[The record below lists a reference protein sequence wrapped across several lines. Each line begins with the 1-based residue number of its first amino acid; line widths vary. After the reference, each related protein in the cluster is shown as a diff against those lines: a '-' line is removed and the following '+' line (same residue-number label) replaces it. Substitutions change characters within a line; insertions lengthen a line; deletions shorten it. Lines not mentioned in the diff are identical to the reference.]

1 MTPLL
6 QLAQEAFCRQF
17 ALEVLDGSLDPFA
30 VNDDLQGL
38 ALYGFAGIRQGTGN
52 LSDNVL
58 KCKSRIDLAIRPVAE
73 ESDEG
78 GGLGACTRREALG
91 GLTVGLEPSN
101 RCRQQAVRQQAPDEL
116 SSADHSRR

>member
-6 QLAQEAFCRQF
+6 QLAQQAFCRQL

-52 LSDNVL
+52 LSEDVL
-58 KCKSRIDLAIRPVAE
+58 KCKPRIDLAMWPSAE
-73 ESDEG
+73 EE
-78 GGLGACTRREALG
+78 E
-91 GLTVGLEPSN
+91 E
-101 RCRQQAVRQQAPDEL
+101 
-116 SSADHSRR
+116 

>member
-6 QLAQEAFCRQF
+6 QLAQEAFCGQF

-58 KCKSRIDLAIRPVAE
+58 KCKSRIALAIRPSAE
-73 ESDEG
+73 DLGEG
-78 GGLGACTRREALG
+78 GGSEPVHLGRPQEGSL
-91 GLTVGLEPSN
+91 
-101 RCRQQAVRQQAPDEL
+101 
-116 SSADHSRR
+116 